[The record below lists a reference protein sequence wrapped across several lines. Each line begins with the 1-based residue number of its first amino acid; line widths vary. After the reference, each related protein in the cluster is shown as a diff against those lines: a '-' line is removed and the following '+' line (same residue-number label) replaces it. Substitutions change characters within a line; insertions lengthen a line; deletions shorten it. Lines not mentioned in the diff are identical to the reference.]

1 MSKNSKDYR
10 IGYAR
15 GHIEGQT
22 KEIIRFLNNPYL
34 RRVTNNYEEIIKT
47 FSEPEDLVARAMD
60 YIDIKPEEWSLPPD
74 ENWVERMMIII
85 EEIKVLLEKEEDR
98 ENDLGPVK

>member
-1 MSKNSKDYR
+1 
-10 IGYAR
+10 
-15 GHIEGQT
+15 
-22 KEIIRFLNNPYL
+22 
-34 RRVTNNYEEIIKT
+34 
-47 FSEPEDLVARAMD
+47 MD

-85 EEIKVLLEKEEDR
+85 EEIKVLLKKEEDR